1 MEEYSMEQRVLIAFD
16 DSENAMRSIE
26 FVVKNFNTDSRLT
39 LFSILPDTAA
49 LCEMNSPELT
59 PYFKSQQSNFCLL
72 ENKKKE
78 LIEQALEKAKQML
91 LDAGFQEDK
100 IILKANAKKQ
110 GIARDIIEESKLGY
124 DLIVIGRR
132 GLSGIKE
139 FIMGSVSQK
148 VLSLSKDVSVLIV
161 N

>member
-1 MEEYSMEQRVLIAFD
+1 MEQRILIAFD
-16 DSENAMRSIE
+16 DSRNAMRAVE
-26 FVVKNFNTDSRLT
+26 FVAKNINPHSRVT

-78 LIEQALEKAKQML
+78 LIDEALKKAKDL
-91 LDAGFQEDK
+91 LLEAGFQEDRIK
-100 IILKANAKKQ
+100 VQSRAKKQ
-110 GIARDIIEESKLGY
+110 GIARDIIEESKSGH
-124 DLIVIGRR
+124 DLIVMGRR
-132 GLSGIKE
+132 GLSGIQE

-148 VLSLSKDVSVLIV
+148 VLSLSKDASVLIV

>member
-1 MEEYSMEQRVLIAFD
+1 MEQRVLVAFD

-26 FVVKNFNTDSRLT
+26 FVVKNFNTNSRLT